1 MATFL
6 KQMTVPVGDDKVTL
20 TQLSGLDRYDFMD
33 FCSEQPLPESVE
45 DLSKDASK
53 EEKEAYAQKMHKVTR
68 QWNRLNFIM
77 QARLVAHGTHFDID
91 DIDER
96 HQYVMTAMSKE
107 QIKELHDEVAKLSG
121 MSLPDEAPSSEEDVE
136 PETPEKDGEQ
146 EDDADPVDPKA

>member
-6 KQMTVPVGDDKVTL
+6 TQKTVPVGDDKVTL

-33 FCSEQPLPESVE
+33 FCSEQTFPESIE
-45 DLSKDASK
+45 ALSEKASK
-53 EEKEAYAQKMHKVTR
+53 EEKEAQLQKMDKVTR

-77 QARLVAHGTHFDID
+77 QARLVAHGTNFDID

-96 HQYVMTAMSKE
+96 HQYIMSAMSKE

-121 MSLPDEAPSSEEDVE
+121 MPLPDETPSSEEDVE
-136 PETPEKDGEQ
+136 PETPEEDGEQ
-146 EDDADPVDPKA
+146 EDDLDPVDPKA

>member
-6 KQMTVPVGDDKVTL
+6 KQKTVPVGDDKVTL

-33 FCSEQPLPESVE
+33 FCSEQAFPESVE
-45 DLSKDASK
+45 ALSEKASK
-53 EEKEAYAQKMHKVTR
+53 EEKEAQLQKMEKVTR

-77 QARLVAHGTHFDID
+77 QARLVAHGTNFDID

-96 HQYVMTAMSKE
+96 HQYVMSAMSKE

-121 MSLPDEAPSSEEDVE
+121 MSLPDETPSIEEDAE

-146 EDDADPVDPKA
+146 EDDLEPVGPKA

>member
-6 KQMTVPVGDDKVTL
+6 KQKTVPVGDDKVTL

-33 FCSEQPLPESVE
+33 FCSEQTFPESVE
-45 DLSKDASK
+45 ALSENASK
-53 EEKEAYAQKMHKVTR
+53 EEKEAQLQKMEKVTR

-77 QARLVAHGTHFDID
+77 QARLVAHGTNFDID

-96 HQYVMTAMSKE
+96 HQYVMSAMSKE

-121 MSLPDEAPSSEEDVE
+121 MSLPDETPSIEEDAE
-136 PETPEKDGEQ
+136 SETPGKDGEQ
-146 EDDADPVDPKA
+146 EDDLEPVDPKA

>member
-6 KQMTVPVGDDKVTL
+6 KQKTVPVGDDKVTL

-33 FCSEQPLPESVE
+33 FCSEQAFPESVE
-45 DLSKDASK
+45 ALSEKASK
-53 EEKEAYAQKMHKVTR
+53 EEKEAQLQKMDKVTR

-77 QARLVAHGTHFDID
+77 QARLVAHGTNFDIN

-96 HQYVMTAMSKE
+96 HQYIMSAMSKE

-121 MSLPDEAPSSEEDVE
+121 MPLPDETPSSEEDVE
-136 PETPEKDGEQ
+136 PETPEKNGEQ
-146 EDDADPVDPKA
+146 EDDLEPVDPKA

>member
-6 KQMTVPVGDDKVTL
+6 KQKTVPVGDDKVTL

-33 FCSEQPLPESVE
+33 FCSEQAFPESVE
-45 DLSKDASK
+45 ALSEKASK
-53 EEKEAYAQKMHKVTR
+53 EEKEAQLQKMEKVTR

-77 QARLVAHGTHFDID
+77 QARLVAHGTNFDID

-96 HQYVMTAMSKE
+96 HQYVMSAMSKE

-121 MSLPDEAPSSEEDVE
+121 MSLPDETPSIEEDAE

-146 EDDADPVDPKA
+146 EDDLEPVDPKA

>member
-6 KQMTVPVGDDKVTL
+6 KQKTVPVGDDKVTL

-33 FCSEQPLPESVE
+33 FCSEQTFPESVE
-45 DLSKDASK
+45 ALSENASK
-53 EEKEAYAQKMHKVTR
+53 EEKEAQLQKMEKVTR

-77 QARLVAHGTHFDID
+77 QARLVAHGTNFDID

-121 MSLPDEAPSSEEDVE
+121 MSLPDETPSIEEDAE

-146 EDDADPVDPKA
+146 EDDFEPVDPKA

>member
-6 KQMTVPVGDDKVTL
+6 KQKTVPVGDDKVTL
-20 TQLSGLDRYDFMD
+20 TQLSGLGRYDFMD
-33 FCSEQPLPESVE
+33 FCSEQAFPESVE
-45 DLSKDASK
+45 ALSEKASK
-53 EEKEAYAQKMHKVTR
+53 EEKEAQLQKMEKVTR

-77 QARLVAHGTHFDID
+77 QARLVAHGTNFDID

-96 HQYVMTAMSKE
+96 HQYVMSAMSKE

-121 MSLPDEAPSSEEDVE
+121 MSLPDETSSIEEDAE

-146 EDDADPVDPKA
+146 EDDLDPVDPKA

>member
-6 KQMTVPVGDDKVTL
+6 KQKTVPVGDDKVTL

-33 FCSEQPLPESVE
+33 FCSEQTFPESVE
-45 DLSKDASK
+45 ALSENASK
-53 EEKEAYAQKMHKVTR
+53 EEKEAQLQKMEKVTR

-77 QARLVAHGTHFDID
+77 QARLVAHGTNFDID

-121 MSLPDEAPSSEEDVE
+121 MSLPDETPSIEEDAE

-146 EDDADPVDPKA
+146 EDDLEPVDPKA

>member
-6 KQMTVPVGDDKVTL
+6 KQKTVPVGDDKVTL

-33 FCSEQPLPESVE
+33 FCSEQTFPESVE
-45 DLSKDASK
+45 VLSEKASK
-53 EEKEAYAQKMHKVTR
+53 EDKEAQLQKMEKVTR

-77 QARLVAHGTHFDID
+77 QARLVAHGTNFDID
-91 DIDER
+91 DIDDR
-96 HQYVMTAMSKE
+96 HQYVMTAMTKE

-121 MSLPDEAPSSEEDVE
+121 MSLPDEAPSSEEDAE

-146 EDDADPVDPKA
+146 EDDVDPVDPKA

>member
-6 KQMTVPVGDDKVTL
+6 KQKTVPVGDDKVTL

-33 FCSEQPLPESVE
+33 FCSEQAFPESVE
-45 DLSKDASK
+45 ALSEKASK
-53 EEKEAYAQKMHKVTR
+53 EEKEAQLQKMEKVTR

-77 QARLVAHGTHFDID
+77 QARLVAHGTNFDID
-91 DIDER
+91 DVDER
-96 HQYVMTAMSKE
+96 HQYVMSAMSKE

-121 MSLPDEAPSSEEDVE
+121 MSLPDETPSIEEDAE

-146 EDDADPVDPKA
+146 EDDLEPVDPKA

>member
-6 KQMTVPVGDDKVTL
+6 KQKTVPVGDDKVTL

-33 FCSEQPLPESVE
+33 FCSEQAFPESVE
-45 DLSKDASK
+45 VLSEKASK
-53 EEKEAYAQKMHKVTR
+53 EEKEAQLQKMEKVTR

-77 QARLVAHGTHFDID
+77 QARLVAHGTNFDID

-96 HQYVMTAMSKE
+96 HQYVMSAMSKE

-121 MSLPDEAPSSEEDVE
+121 MSLPDETPSIEEDAE

-146 EDDADPVDPKA
+146 EDDLEPVDPKA

>member
-6 KQMTVPVGDDKVTL
+6 KQKTVPVGDDKVTL

-33 FCSEQPLPESVE
+33 FCSEQAFPESVE
-45 DLSKDASK
+45 ALSEKASK
-53 EEKEAYAQKMHKVTR
+53 EEKEAQLQKMEKVTR

-77 QARLVAHGTHFDID
+77 QARLVAHGTNFDID

-96 HQYVMTAMSKE
+96 HQYVMSAMSKE

-121 MSLPDEAPSSEEDVE
+121 MSLPDETPSIEEDAE

-146 EDDADPVDPKA
+146 EDDVDPVDPKA

>member
-6 KQMTVPVGDDKVTL
+6 KQKTVPVGDDKVTL

-33 FCSEQPLPESVE
+33 FCSEQAFPESVE
-45 DLSKDASK
+45 ALSEKASK
-53 EEKEAYAQKMHKVTR
+53 EEKEAQLQKMEKVTR

-77 QARLVAHGTHFDID
+77 QARLVAHGTNCDID

-96 HQYVMTAMSKE
+96 HQYVMSAMSKE

-121 MSLPDEAPSSEEDVE
+121 MSLPDETPSSEEDVE

-146 EDDADPVDPKA
+146 EDDLEPVDPKA

>member
-6 KQMTVPVGDDKVTL
+6 KQKTVPVGDDKVTL

-33 FCSEQPLPESVE
+33 FCSEQTFPESVE
-45 DLSKDASK
+45 ALSENASK
-53 EEKEAYAQKMHKVTR
+53 EEKEAQLQKMEKVTR

-77 QARLVAHGTHFDID
+77 QARLVAHGTNFDID

-121 MSLPDEAPSSEEDVE
+121 MSLPDEAPSIEEDAE

>member
-6 KQMTVPVGDDKVTL
+6 KQKTVPVGDDKVTL

-33 FCSEQPLPESVE
+33 FCSEQTFPESVE
-45 DLSKDASK
+45 ALSENASK
-53 EEKEAYAQKMHKVTR
+53 EEKEAQLQKMEKVTR

-77 QARLVAHGTHFDID
+77 QARLVAHGTNFDID

-96 HQYVMTAMSKE
+96 HQYVMSAMSKE

-121 MSLPDEAPSSEEDVE
+121 MSLPDETPSIEEDAE
-136 PETPEKDGEQ
+136 PEMPEKDGEQ
-146 EDDADPVDPKA
+146 EDDLEPVDPKA

>member
-6 KQMTVPVGDDKVTL
+6 KQKTVPVGDDKVTL

-33 FCSEQPLPESVE
+33 FCSEQAFPESVE
-45 DLSKDASK
+45 ALSEKASK
-53 EEKEAYAQKMHKVTR
+53 EEKEAQLQKMEKVTR

-77 QARLVAHGTHFDID
+77 QARLVAHGTNLDID

-96 HQYVMTAMSKE
+96 HQYVMSAMSKE

-121 MSLPDEAPSSEEDVE
+121 MSLPDETPSIEEDAE

-146 EDDADPVDPKA
+146 EDDLEPVDPKA

>member
-6 KQMTVPVGDDKVTL
+6 KQKTVPVGDDKVTL

-33 FCSEQPLPESVE
+33 FCSEQAFPESVE
-45 DLSKDASK
+45 ALSEKASK
-53 EEKEAYAQKMHKVTR
+53 EEKEAQLQKMEKVTR

-77 QARLVAHGTHFDID
+77 QARLVAHGTNFDID

-96 HQYVMTAMSKE
+96 HQYVMSAMSKE

-121 MSLPDEAPSSEEDVE
+121 MSLPDETPSIEEDAE

-146 EDDADPVDPKA
+146 EDDFEPVDPKA

>member
-6 KQMTVPVGDDKVTL
+6 KQKTVPVGDDKVTL

-33 FCSEQPLPESVE
+33 FCSEQTFPESVE
-45 DLSKDASK
+45 ALSENASK
-53 EEKEAYAQKMHKVTR
+53 EEKEAQLQKMEKVTR

-77 QARLVAHGTHFDID
+77 QARLVAHGTNFDID

-96 HQYVMTAMSKE
+96 HQYVMSAMSKE

-121 MSLPDEAPSSEEDVE
+121 MSLPDETPSIEEDAE

-146 EDDADPVDPKA
+146 EDDLEPVGPKA

>member
-6 KQMTVPVGDDKVTL
+6 KQKTVPVGDDKVTL

-33 FCSEQPLPESVE
+33 FSSEQAFPESVE
-45 DLSKDASK
+45 ALSEKASK
-53 EEKEAYAQKMHKVTR
+53 EEKEAQLQKMEKVTR

-77 QARLVAHGTHFDID
+77 QARLVAHGTNFDID

-96 HQYVMTAMSKE
+96 HQYVMSAMSKE

-121 MSLPDEAPSSEEDVE
+121 MSLPDETPSIEEDAE

-146 EDDADPVDPKA
+146 EDDLEPVDPKA

>member
-6 KQMTVPVGDDKVTL
+6 KQKTVPVGDDKVTL

-33 FCSEQPLPESVE
+33 FCSEQAFPESVE
-45 DLSKDASK
+45 ALSEKASK
-53 EEKEAYAQKMHKVTR
+53 EEKEAQLQKMEKVTR

-77 QARLVAHGTHFDID
+77 QARLVAHGTNFDID

-96 HQYVMTAMSKE
+96 HQYIMSAMSKE

-121 MSLPDEAPSSEEDVE
+121 MSLPDEAPSSEEDAE

-146 EDDADPVDPKA
+146 EDDVDPVDPKA

>member
-6 KQMTVPVGDDKVTL
+6 KQKTVPVGDDKVTL

-33 FCSEQPLPESVE
+33 FCSEQTFPESVE
-45 DLSKDASK
+45 ALSENASK
-53 EEKEAYAQKMHKVTR
+53 EEKEAQLQKMEKVTR

-77 QARLVAHGTHFDID
+77 QARLVAHGTNFDID

-96 HQYVMTAMSKE
+96 HQYVMSAMSKE

-121 MSLPDEAPSSEEDVE
+121 MSLPDETPSIEEDAE

-146 EDDADPVDPKA
+146 EDDVEPVDPKA

>member
-6 KQMTVPVGDDKVTL
+6 KQKTVPVGDDKVTL

-33 FCSEQPLPESVE
+33 FCSEQIFPESVE
-45 DLSKDASK
+45 ALSENASK
-53 EEKEAYAQKMHKVTR
+53 EEKEAQLQKMEKVTR

-77 QARLVAHGTHFDID
+77 QARLVAHGTNFDID

-96 HQYVMTAMSKE
+96 HQYVMSAMSKE

-121 MSLPDEAPSSEEDVE
+121 MSLPDETPSIEEDAE

-146 EDDADPVDPKA
+146 EDDLEPVDPKA

>member
-6 KQMTVPVGDDKVTL
+6 KQKTVPVGDDKVTL

-33 FCSEQPLPESVE
+33 FCSEQAFPESVE
-45 DLSKDASK
+45 ALSEKASK
-53 EEKEAYAQKMHKVTR
+53 EEKEAQLQKMEKVTR

-77 QARLVAHGTHFDID
+77 QARLVAHGTNFDID

-96 HQYVMTAMSKE
+96 HQYVMSAMSKE

-121 MSLPDEAPSSEEDVE
+121 MSLPDETPSSEEDVE

-146 EDDADPVDPKA
+146 EDDLEPVDPKA

>member
-6 KQMTVPVGDDKVTL
+6 KQKTIPVGDDKVTL

-33 FCSEQPLPESVE
+33 FCSEQAFPESVE
-45 DLSKDASK
+45 ALSEKASK
-53 EEKEAYAQKMHKVTR
+53 EEKEAQLQKMEKVTR

-77 QARLVAHGTHFDID
+77 QARLVAHGTNFDID

-96 HQYVMTAMSKE
+96 HQYVMTAMTKE

-121 MSLPDEAPSSEEDVE
+121 MSLPDEAPSSEEDAE

>member
-6 KQMTVPVGDDKVTL
+6 KQKTVPVGDDKVTL

-33 FCSEQPLPESVE
+33 FCSEQTFPESVE
-45 DLSKDASK
+45 ALSENASK
-53 EEKEAYAQKMHKVTR
+53 EEKEAQLQKMEKVTR

-77 QARLVAHGTHFDID
+77 QARLVAHGTNFDID

-96 HQYVMTAMSKE
+96 HQYVMSAMSKE

-121 MSLPDEAPSSEEDVE
+121 MSLPDETPSIEEDAE

-146 EDDADPVDPKA
+146 EDDLEPVDPKA

>member
-6 KQMTVPVGDDKVTL
+6 KQKTVPVGDDKVIL

-33 FCSEQPLPESVE
+33 FCSEQAFPESVE
-45 DLSKDASK
+45 ALSEKASK
-53 EEKEAYAQKMHKVTR
+53 EEKEAQLQKMEKVTR

-77 QARLVAHGTHFDID
+77 QARLVAHGTNFDID

-96 HQYVMTAMSKE
+96 HQYVMSAMSKE

-121 MSLPDEAPSSEEDVE
+121 MSLPDETPSIEEDAE

-146 EDDADPVDPKA
+146 EDDLEPVDPKA

>member
-6 KQMTVPVGDDKVTL
+6 KQKTIPVGDDKVTL

-33 FCSEQPLPESVE
+33 FCSEQAFPESVE
-45 DLSKDASK
+45 ALSEKASK
-53 EEKEAYAQKMHKVTR
+53 EEKEAQLQKMEKVTR

-77 QARLVAHGTHFDID
+77 QARLVAHGTNFDID

-96 HQYVMTAMSKE
+96 HQYIMSAMSKE

-121 MSLPDEAPSSEEDVE
+121 MPLPDETPSSEEDVE

-146 EDDADPVDPKA
+146 EDDLEPVDPKA

>member
-6 KQMTVPVGDDKVTL
+6 KQKTVPVGDDKVTL

-33 FCSEQPLPESVE
+33 FCSEQTFPESVE
-45 DLSKDASK
+45 ALSENASK
-53 EEKEAYAQKMHKVTR
+53 EEKEAQLQKMEKVTR

-77 QARLVAHGTHFDID
+77 QARLVAHGTNFDID

-96 HQYVMTAMSKE
+96 HQYVMSAMSKE

-121 MSLPDEAPSSEEDVE
+121 MSLPDETPSIEENAE

-146 EDDADPVDPKA
+146 EDDLEPVDPKA